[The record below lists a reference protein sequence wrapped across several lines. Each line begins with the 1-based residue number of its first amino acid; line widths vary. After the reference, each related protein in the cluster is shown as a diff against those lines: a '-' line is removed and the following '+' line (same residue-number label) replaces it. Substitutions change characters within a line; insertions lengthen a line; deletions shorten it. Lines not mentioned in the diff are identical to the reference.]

1 MERKSRMSKEKK
13 KKTTENS
20 EEKDILQEKQNAQ
33 ENEESSVD
41 EDQPKEL
48 SELEKAYLTISQL
61 EQQLQESKNDY
72 LKAYADAQ
80 NTKKRLMAD
89 FDNKSKFILK
99 TFALEIVSVIDNFER
114 ALLDEHKDV
123 ESLRKGIEMIYS
135 QLLEAL
141 KKEGIEKIDAHQ
153 QPFDANM
160 HHAIAIEESD
170 EVDENTVIEVFQ
182 EGYMIKDKLLR
193 PSVVKVSE
201 RKSDE

>member
-1 MERKSRMSKEKK
+1 MERKSKMSKEKK

-20 EEKDILQEKQNAQ
+20 EEKDTLQEKHSAQ

-41 EDQPKEL
+41 EAELKEL
-48 SELEKAYLTISQL
+48 SELEKAYLTISKL

-89 FDNKSKFILK
+89 FENKSKFILK
-99 TFALEIVSVIDNFER
+99 SFALEIVSVIDNFER

-123 ESLRKGIEMIYS
+123 ESLRKGIEMIYT

-153 QPFDANM
+153 QPFDANK

-170 EVDENTVIEVFQ
+170 EVDENTVVEVFQ
-182 EGYMIKDKLLR
+182 EGYTIKDKLLR